1 MHPNRLILHPEYG
14 IGLDFSMNET
24 ANSIDSTDGLITFLR
39 TVDSPV
45 KIQKKGAQI
54 ILNNLSGHRVQLFGD
69 KDGKLYLCM
78 EGKEAEETTFDDVVD
93 LVCEYNYE
101 EIYQAE
107 EAVKAESD
115 WILDKI
121 FYQTKY
127 GRKVGVVADR
137 ICTGLCEKF
146 NLVPVYN
153 IPMYENQIVS
163 EDAAY
168 GTVAKAEPAEH
179 PKEEQHN
186 ETQEDAAKE
195 DAISDDHIVVS
206 DKVDIKQESFDHD
219 KEEAKGA
226 R

>member
-1 MHPNRLILHPEYG
+1 
-14 IGLDFSMNET
+14 MNET
-24 ANSIDSTDGLITFLR
+24 ANSIDSTGGLITFIR
-39 TVDSPV
+39 TVESPV

-54 ILNNLSGHRVQLFGD
+54 ILNNLSEHRVQLFGD
-69 KDGKLYLCM
+69 KDAKLYLCM

-115 WILDKI
+115 FVHKCKTRKKLEELKKDKWILDKI

-127 GRKVGVVADR
+127 GRKVWVVADR

-163 EDAAY
+163 EEAAY
-168 GTVAKAEPAEH
+168 GTAVKAGSAEH
-179 PKEEQHN
+179 PKEGQHN

-195 DAISDDHIVVS
+195 DAISDDHIVAS

>member
-1 MHPNRLILHPEYG
+1 
-14 IGLDFSMNET
+14 
-24 ANSIDSTDGLITFLR
+24 
-39 TVDSPV
+39 
-45 KIQKKGAQI
+45 
-54 ILNNLSGHRVQLFGD
+54 
-69 KDGKLYLCM
+69 
-78 EGKEAEETTFDDVVD
+78 
-93 LVCEYNYE
+93 
-101 EIYQAE
+101 
-107 EAVKAESD
+107 
-115 WILDKI
+115 
-121 FYQTKY
+121 
-127 GRKVGVVADR
+127 
-137 ICTGLCEKF
+137 
-146 NLVPVYN
+146 
-153 IPMYENQIVS
+153 MYENQIVS